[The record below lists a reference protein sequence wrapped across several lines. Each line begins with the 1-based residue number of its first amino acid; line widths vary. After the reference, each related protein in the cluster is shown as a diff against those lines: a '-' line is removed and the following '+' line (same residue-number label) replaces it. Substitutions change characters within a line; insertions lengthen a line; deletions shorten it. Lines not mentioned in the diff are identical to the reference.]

1 MTGAAARTPVILIVD
16 PDPHASMA
24 LQTALAR
31 RFGQD
36 YRVLTAGSADAAL
49 QALEDLAHDHADVA
63 LVAAEL
69 HLGRVDGVEFLQRA
83 HSLHPRAGRA
93 LLLTMDERGT
103 RIPFG
108 ALPAIQR
115 ATALGVST

>member
-1 MTGAAARTPVILIVD
+1 MTGSGARSPVVLIVD
-16 PDPHASMA
+16 PDPHASKA
-24 LQTALAR
+24 LEDALAR

-36 YRVLTAGSADAAL
+36 YRIETAGSADAAL
-49 QALEDLAHDHADVA
+49 QLLRRLTDDHGDVA

-69 HLGRVDGVEFLQRA
+69 ALDGVDGVEFIEQA
-83 HSLHPRAGRA
+83 HVLHPRAMRA

-108 ALPAIQR
+108 ELPAIQR
-115 ATALGVST
+115 ERLSAVLT